1 MTIKPGAIRFNTD
14 SMKLEIFRGSANYN
28 GTASMAGIG
37 TLAAGQWEEIQAT
50 SPDVQ
55 TGGTRGLFA
64 GSNPSPD
71 GTGNVIEFINV
82 NTTGN
87 TTDFGD
93 RIGKGRRQ
101 IAAMADRTRAVF
113 AGSYSPMGN
122 TMDFVTIAST
132 GDATDFGDTLSGGT
146 NQVLTEATGI
156 SNSTRGLMC
165 GGRNPSQIDVISY
178 ITIQSTGNA
187 IDFGNLLE
195 VKRNCGSFQSS
206 TRGVIA
212 GGRDDGGTS
221 LKVIEYVTISTL
233 GNSADFGDLSTAG
246 GQSNMGGS
254 NSVRG
259 IVAGGNPATNA
270 IEYVT
275 ISTLGNSVDFGDNTA
290 TEDGMNTMAT
300 SPTRAC
306 MFGAAAPA
314 RSLSYVQIMST
325 GDAIDFGD
333 FSIAADSSYHSGCSN
348 GHGGL

>member
-1 MTIKPGAIRFNTD
+1 MSIKPGALRFNTD

-37 TLAAGQWEEIQAT
+37 TLAAGQWEEILAT

-71 GTGNVIEFINV
+71 GTGNVIEYINV

-87 TTDFGD
+87 TTSFGT
-93 RIGKGRRQ
+93 RTAGGRRQ
-101 IAAMADRTRAVF
+101 IAAMTDRTRAVF
-113 AGSYSPMGN
+113 AGSYHPMGN

-178 ITIQSTGNA
+178 ITIQSKSDA

-212 GGRDDGGTS
+212 GGRDNGGTS

-275 ISTLGNSVDFGDNTA
+275 ISTLGNSVNFGDNTA

-314 RSLSYVQIMST
+314 RTLSYVEIMTT
-325 GDAIDFGD
+325 GNALDFGD
-333 FSIAADSSYHSGCSN
+333 FSTAADSAYFSGCSN